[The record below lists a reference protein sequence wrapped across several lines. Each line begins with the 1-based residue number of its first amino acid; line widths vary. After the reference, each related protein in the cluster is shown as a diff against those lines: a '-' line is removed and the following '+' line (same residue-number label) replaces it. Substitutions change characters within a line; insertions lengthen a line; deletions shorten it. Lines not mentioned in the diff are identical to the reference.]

1 MNKLSS
7 TLIAVALTAV
17 VSAAPP
23 ADVMNDILDGVYD
36 VKTLSTYQQDSI
48 LGNLPDQRYRLDY
61 TDKQQIYR
69 RSFMANYVIVDTQKN
84 TRKPLSDKPVRDA
97 IISPNGRY
105 IAFVKADNNIYLH
118 KLDFGTE
125 VAVTATPSTVWN
137 GIADWLYEEEFGKTC
152 LMQFSPDSKQLAFI
166 RLDDQDVPSTSWQ
179 MMLPDGHPQTVTQSY
194 PRAGEQNA
202 KPSVQIYTISNKDI
216 REASLPEADDRYIPR
231 ICWRT
236 LPAAKKDQEPVQQL
250 AILTLNRDQNKME
263 VFTCNPASLVC
274 TSLYEESSNDYYVD
288 YSLFDDWQWLS
299 DGRFVVLSE
308 REGWRSAFMCST
320 NGASQK
326 LLPANEEI
334 LKLAN
339 SQNTNSAKGVD
350 ITALYGFDEST
361 QTLYLQAAPT
371 PRERVCYALNLK
383 KNTFAKIGESHGWNT
398 MHLSSDCKQAI
409 LAHESDQRPIVYSKC
424 ILKTGN
430 TETILD
436 NTAILKQWRGL
447 QMPAKQ
453 FTTIPIS
460 TPQSDANLQ
469 ACISYPRDFN
479 PAHKYPV
486 VMLQYSG
493 PASQRV
499 IDTWRRRWEYGLA
512 DLGYVVVI
520 ADPRGTD
527 AQGRAYR
534 NYAYMRMGREAD
546 DQLAVAKWISDQSW
560 ADNHKIYMAGWSYGG
575 YEVLRCLCTQ
585 PLQDDGTPLIAKGI
599 AIAPVT
605 DWRLYDSGYTER
617 YMRRP
622 QVNESGYN
630 DADLTHLA
638 DGLKGELLIVHGNA
652 DDNVHVQ
659 NTWRMVEAL
668 INADKDYQMLVYP
681 DDNHFLK
688 QGKHYQHLHRQLLKF
703 LEK

>member
-1 MNKLSS
+1 MNMNMNMNMNRL
-7 TLIAVALTAV
+7 LISVTAVALTVTAYA
-17 VSAAPP
+17 SSLP
-23 ADVMNDILDGVYD
+23 DVMRNILDGTYNPT
-36 VKTLSTYQQDSI
+36 TLSVHEQDSI
-48 LGNLPDQRYRLDY
+48 LGNLPNQRYRLDY

-69 RSFMANYVIVDTQKN
+69 HSFLANYVIVDTQKN

-97 IISPNGRY
+97 IISPNGKY

-137 GIADWLYEEEFGKTC
+137 GIADWLYEEEFGQTC

-166 RLDDQDVPSTSWQ
+166 RLDDNDVPVTSWQ
-179 MMLPDGHPQTVTQSY
+179 LMLPDGHPQTVTQSY
-194 PRAGEQNA
+194 PRSGEHNA
-202 KPSVQIYTISNKDI
+202 KPSVHIYTISTKDI

-236 LPAAKKDQEPVQQL
+236 LPAAKKDQEPIRQL

-263 VFTCNPASLVC
+263 VFACNPASLVC

-288 YSLFDDWQWLS
+288 YELFDQWQWLS
-299 DGRFVVLSE
+299 DGRFIVLSE
-308 REGWRSAFMCST
+308 KSDWRQAYMHAP
-320 NGASQK
+320 NGRQTA
-326 LLPANEEI
+326 LLTDNRC
-334 LKLAN
+334 
-339 SQNTNSAKGVD
+339 D
-350 ITALYGFDEST
+350 ITALYGFDEAA
-361 QTLYLQAAPT
+361 QTLYYQAAIT
-371 PRERVCYALNLK
+371 PRERVCFALNIK
-383 KNTFAKIGESHGWNT
+383 KNALSGIGEQHGWNS
-398 MHLSSDCKQAI
+398 MYLANDGKSAI
-409 LAHESDQRPIVYSKC
+409 LAHESDQRPVVYSKC

-460 TPQSDANLQ
+460 TPQGDADLQ
-469 ACISYPRDFN
+469 ACIFYPRDFDKSK
-479 PAHKYPV
+479 KYPV

-499 IDTWRRRWEYGLA
+499 TDRWHRRWDYGLA
-512 DLGYVVVI
+512 DLGYVVVT

-534 NYAYMRMGREAD
+534 NYAYMQIGREAD
-546 DQLAVAKWISDQSW
+546 DQLAVAKWIADQSW
-560 ADNHKIYMAGWSYGG
+560 ADNHRIYMTGWSYGG

-585 PLQDDGTPLIAKGI
+585 PLQADGTPLIAKGI

-617 YMRRP
+617 FMRRP

-638 DGLKGELLIVHGNA
+638 AGLKGELLIVHGNA

-668 INADKDYQMLVYP
+668 INADKDYQMLIYP

-688 QGKHYQHLHRQLLKF
+688 LGKHYQHLHRQLLKF

>member
-17 VSAAPP
+17 VSAAPR

-36 VKTLSTYQQDSI
+36 VKALSAYQQDSI

-194 PRAGEQNA
+194 PRSGEHNA

-263 VFTCNPASLVC
+263 VFACNPASLVC

-288 YSLFDDWQWLS
+288 YQLFDQWQWLN
-299 DGRFVVLSE
+299 DGRFIVLSE
-308 REGWRSAFMCST
+308 KSDWKQAYMHAP
-320 NGASQK
+320 NGRQTA
-326 LLPANEEI
+326 LLTDN
-334 LKLAN
+334 KC
-339 SQNTNSAKGVD
+339 D
-350 ITALYGFDEST
+350 ITALYGFDEVA
-361 QTLYLQAAPT
+361 QTLYYQAATT
-371 PRERVCYALNLK
+371 PHERVCFALNTK
-383 KNTFAKIGESHGWNT
+383 KNALSVIGEQHGWNS
-398 MHLSSDCKQAI
+398 MYLSKDFKQAI
-409 LAHESDQRPIVYSKC
+409 LAHESDQRPVVYSKC
-424 ILKTGN
+424 VLKTGN
-430 TETILD
+430 IETILD
-436 NTAILKQWRGL
+436 LINVFKQWRDL
-447 QMPAKQ
+447 QLPAKQ
-453 FTTIPIS
+453 FVTIPIS
-460 TPQSDANLQ
+460 TPQGDAKLNG
-469 ACISYPRDFN
+469 CIFYPRDFDQSK
-479 PAHKYPV
+479 KYPV

-499 IDTWRRRWEYGLA
+499 TDRWRRRWDYGLA

-546 DQLAVAKWISDQSW
+546 DQLAVAKWISDQDWS
-560 ADNHKIYMAGWSYGG
+560 DNHKIYMAGWSYGG

-617 YMRRP
+617 FMRRP
-622 QVNESGYN
+622 QVNEGGYN

-688 QGKHYQHLHRQLLKF
+688 KGNHYKHLHKQLIKF

>member
-7 TLIAVALTAV
+7 TLIAVVLTAV
-17 VSAAPP
+17 VSAAPR

-36 VKTLSTYQQDSI
+36 AQMLSTYEQDSI

-194 PRAGEQNA
+194 PRAGEHNA

-263 VFTCNPASLVC
+263 VFACNPASLVC

-288 YSLFDDWQWLS
+288 YSLFDDWQWLN
-299 DGRFVVLSE
+299 DGRFIVLSE
-308 REGWRSAFMCST
+308 KDGWKRAYMYASNGRQTAVLT
-320 NGASQK
+320 NELGD
-326 LLPANEEI
+326 
-334 LKLAN
+334 
-339 SQNTNSAKGVD
+339 V
-350 ITALYGFDEST
+350 TALYGFDEAIN
-361 QTLYLQAAPT
+361 TLYYQTTFGANVRLCFAF
-371 PRERVCYALNLK
+371 NIK
-383 KNTFAKIGESHGWNT
+383 KGTFMTIGKSNGWNS
-398 MHLSSDCKQAI
+398 MRLSADKKKAI
-409 LAHESDQRPIVYSKC
+409 HIHESDQQPPVYRLYT
-424 ILKTGN
+424 LKDYSWKVLLSN
-430 TETILD
+430 DSLL
-436 NTAILKQWRGL
+436 ARWQAAKL
-447 QMPAKQ
+447 PAKQ
-453 FTTIPIS
+453 FTSIPVS
-460 TPQSDANLQ
+460 EQVELQ
-469 ACISYPRDFN
+469 ASISYPRNFD
-479 PAHKYPV
+479 ASKKYPV

-499 IDTWRRRWEYGLA
+499 TDRWRRRWDYGLA

-617 YMRRP
+617 FMRHP
-622 QVNESGYN
+622 QVNEGGYN

-688 QGKHYQHLHRQLLKF
+688 KGNHYKHLHKQLIKF

>member
-17 VSAAPP
+17 VSAAPR

-36 VKTLSTYQQDSI
+36 AQTLSAYQQDSI

-194 PRAGEQNA
+194 PRSGEHNA

-263 VFTCNPASLVC
+263 VFACNPASLVC

-288 YSLFDDWQWLS
+288 YSLFDDWQWLN
-299 DGRFVVLSE
+299 DGRFIVLSE
-308 REGWRSAFMCST
+308 KSDWKQAYMHAP
-320 NGASQK
+320 NGRQTA
-326 LLPANEEI
+326 LLTDN
-334 LKLAN
+334 KC
-339 SQNTNSAKGVD
+339 D
-350 ITALYGFDEST
+350 ITALYGFDEVA
-361 QTLYLQAAPT
+361 QTLYYQAATT
-371 PRERVCYALNLK
+371 PHERVCFALNTK
-383 KNTFAKIGESHGWNT
+383 KNTLSVIGEQHGWNS
-398 MHLSSDCKQAI
+398 MYLSKDYKQAI
-409 LAHESDQRPIVYSKC
+409 LAHESDQRPVVYSKC
-424 ILKTGN
+424 VLKTGN
-430 TETILD
+430 IETILD
-436 NTAILKQWRGL
+436 LINIFKQWRDL
-447 QMPAKQ
+447 QLPAKQ
-453 FTTIPIS
+453 FVTIPIS
-460 TPQSDANLQ
+460 TPQGDAKLNG
-469 ACISYPRDFN
+469 CIFYPRDFDQSK
-479 PAHKYPV
+479 KYPV

-499 IDTWRRRWEYGLA
+499 TDRWRRRWDYGLA

-585 PLQDDGTPLIAKGI
+585 PLQADGTPLIAKGI

-617 YMRRP
+617 FMRRP
-622 QVNESGYN
+622 QVNEGGYN

-668 INADKDYQMLVYP
+668 INADKDYQMLIYP

>member
-17 VSAAPP
+17 VSAAPR

-36 VKTLSTYQQDSI
+36 AQTLSKYQQDSI

-194 PRAGEQNA
+194 PRSGEHNA

-288 YSLFDDWQWLS
+288 YSLFDDWQWLN
-299 DGRFVVLSE
+299 DGRFIVLSE
-308 REGWRSAFMCST
+308 KSDWKQAYMHAP
-320 NGASQK
+320 NGRQTA
-326 LLPANEEI
+326 LLTDN
-334 LKLAN
+334 KC
-339 SQNTNSAKGVD
+339 D
-350 ITALYGFDEST
+350 ITALYGFDEVT
-361 QTLYLQAAPT
+361 QTLYYQAATT
-371 PRERVCYALNLK
+371 PHERVCFALNTK
-383 KNTFAKIGESHGWNT
+383 KNTLSVIGEQHGWNS
-398 MHLSSDCKQAI
+398 MYLSKDYKQAI
-409 LAHESDQRPIVYSKC
+409 LAHESDQRPVVYSKC
-424 ILKTGN
+424 VLKTGN
-430 TETILD
+430 IETILD
-436 NTAILKQWRGL
+436 LINVFKQWRDL
-447 QMPAKQ
+447 QLPAKQ
-453 FTTIPIS
+453 FVTIPIS
-460 TPQSDANLQ
+460 TPQGDAKLNG
-469 ACISYPRDFN
+469 CIFYPRDFDQSK
-479 PAHKYPV
+479 KYPV

-499 IDTWRRRWEYGLA
+499 TDRWCRRWDYGLA

-534 NYAYMRMGREAD
+534 NYAYMQMGREAD

-617 YMRRP
+617 FMRRP
-622 QVNESGYN
+622 QVNEGGYN

-688 QGKHYQHLHRQLLKF
+688 KGNHYKHLHKQLIKF

>member
-17 VSAAPP
+17 VSAAPR

-36 VKTLSTYQQDSI
+36 AQTLSAYQQDSI

-125 VAVTATPSTVWN
+125 VAVTATPSPVWN
-137 GIADWLYEEEFGKTC
+137 GIADWLYEEEFGRTC

-194 PRAGEQNA
+194 PRSGEHNA

-216 REASLPEADDRYIPR
+216 REASLPEADERYIPR

-263 VFTCNPASLVC
+263 VFACNPASLVC

-288 YSLFDDWQWLS
+288 YQLFDQWQWLN
-299 DGRFVVLSE
+299 DGRFIVLSE
-308 REGWRSAFMCST
+308 KSDWKQAYMHAP
-320 NGASQK
+320 NGRQTA
-326 LLPANEEI
+326 LLTDN
-334 LKLAN
+334 KC
-339 SQNTNSAKGVD
+339 D
-350 ITALYGFDEST
+350 ITALYGYDEVT
-361 QTLYLQAAPT
+361 QTLYYQAATT
-371 PRERVCYALNLK
+371 PHERVCFALNTK
-383 KNTFAKIGESHGWNT
+383 KNTLSVIGEQHGWNS
-398 MHLSSDCKQAI
+398 MYLCKDYKQAI
-409 LAHESDQRPIVYSKC
+409 LAHESDQRPVVYSKC

-430 TETILD
+430 IETILD
-436 NTAILKQWRGL
+436 LINVFKQWRDL
-447 QMPAKQ
+447 QLPAKQ
-453 FTTIPIS
+453 FVTIPIS
-460 TPQSDANLQ
+460 TPQGDAKLQ
-469 ACISYPRDFN
+469 GCIFYPRDFDQSK
-479 PAHKYPV
+479 KYPV

-499 IDTWRRRWEYGLA
+499 TDRWRRRWDYGLA

-585 PLQDDGTPLIAKGI
+585 PLQADGTPLIAKGI

-617 YMRRP
+617 FMRRP
-622 QVNESGYN
+622 QVNEGGYN

-688 QGKHYQHLHRQLLKF
+688 KGNHYKHLHKQLIKF

>member
-1 MNKLSS
+1 MNRL
-7 TLIAVALTAV
+7 LISFTAVALTVTAYA
-17 VSAAPP
+17 SSLP
-23 ADVMNDILDGVYD
+23 DVMRNILDGTYNPT
-36 VKTLSTYQQDSI
+36 TLSVHEQDSV
-48 LGNLPDQRYRLDY
+48 LGNLPDLRYRLDY
-61 TDKQQIYR
+61 TDKLQIYR
-69 RSFMANYVIVDTQKN
+69 HSFLANYVIVDTQKN

-97 IISPNGRY
+97 IISPNGKY

-137 GIADWLYEEEFGKTC
+137 GVADWLYEEEFGQTC

-166 RLDDQDVPSTSWQ
+166 RLDDNDVPVTSWQ
-179 MMLPDGHPQTVTQSY
+179 LMLPDGHPQTVTQSY
-194 PRAGEQNA
+194 PRSGEHNA
-202 KPSVQIYTISNKDI
+202 KPSVQIYTISTKDI

-236 LPAAKKDQEPVQQL
+236 LPAAKKDQEPIRQL
-250 AILTLNRDQNKME
+250 TILTLNRDQNKME
-263 VFTCNPASLVC
+263 VFACNPASLVC

-288 YSLFDDWQWLS
+288 YELFDQWQWLS
-299 DGRFVVLSE
+299 DGRFIVLSE
-308 REGWRSAFMCST
+308 KSDWRQAYMHAP
-320 NGASQK
+320 NGRQTA
-326 LLPANEEI
+326 LLTDNRC
-334 LKLAN
+334 
-339 SQNTNSAKGVD
+339 D
-350 ITALYGFDEST
+350 ITALYGFDEAA
-361 QTLYLQAAPT
+361 QTLYYQAAIT
-371 PRERVCYALNLK
+371 PRERVCFALNIK
-383 KNTFAKIGESHGWNT
+383 KNTLSGIGEQHGWNS
-398 MHLSSDCKQAI
+398 MYLANDGKSAI
-409 LAHESDQRPIVYSKC
+409 LAHESDQRPVVYSKC

-460 TPQSDANLQ
+460 TPQGDTDLQ
-469 ACISYPRDFN
+469 ACIFYPRDFDKSK
-479 PAHKYPV
+479 KYPV

-499 IDTWRRRWEYGLA
+499 TDRWRRRWDYGLA
-512 DLGYVVVI
+512 DLGYVVVT

-534 NYAYMRMGREAD
+534 NYAYMQIGREAD
-546 DQLAVAKWISDQSW
+546 DQLAVAKWIADQSW
-560 ADNHKIYMAGWSYGG
+560 ADNHRIYMTGWSYGG

-585 PLQDDGTPLIAKGI
+585 PLQADGTPLIAKGI

-617 YMRRP
+617 FMRRP

-638 DGLKGELLIVHGNA
+638 AGLKGELLIVHGNA

-668 INADKDYQMLVYP
+668 INADKDYQMLIYP

-688 QGKHYQHLHRQLLKF
+688 LGKHYQHLHRQLLKF

>member
-17 VSAAPP
+17 VSAAPR

-36 VKTLSTYQQDSI
+36 AQTLSAYQQDSI
-48 LGNLPDQRYRLDY
+48 LGNLPDRRYRLDY

-137 GIADWLYEEEFGKTC
+137 GIADWLYEEEFGRTC

-194 PRAGEQNA
+194 PRAGEHNA

-288 YSLFDDWQWLS
+288 YSLFDDWQWLN
-299 DGRFVVLSE
+299 DGRFIVLSE
-308 REGWRSAFMCST
+308 KSDWKQAYMHAP
-320 NGASQK
+320 NGRQTA
-326 LLPANEEI
+326 LLTDN
-334 LKLAN
+334 KC
-339 SQNTNSAKGVD
+339 D
-350 ITALYGFDEST
+350 ITALYGFDEVT
-361 QTLYLQAAPT
+361 QTLYYQAATT
-371 PRERVCYALNLK
+371 PHERVCFALNTK
-383 KNTFAKIGESHGWNT
+383 KNTLSVIGEQHGWNS
-398 MHLSSDCKQAI
+398 MYLSKDYKQAI
-409 LAHESDQRPIVYSKC
+409 LAHESDQRPVVYSKC
-424 ILKTGN
+424 VLKTGN
-430 TETILD
+430 IETILD
-436 NTAILKQWRGL
+436 LINVFKQWRDL
-447 QMPAKQ
+447 QLPAKQ
-453 FTTIPIS
+453 FVTIPIS
-460 TPQSDANLQ
+460 TPQGDAKLNG
-469 ACISYPRDFN
+469 CIFYPRDFDQSK
-479 PAHKYPV
+479 KYPV

-499 IDTWRRRWEYGLA
+499 TDRWRRRWDYGLA

-617 YMRRP
+617 FMRRP
-622 QVNESGYN
+622 QVNEGGYN

-638 DGLKGELLIVHGNA
+638 TGLKGELLIVHGNA

-688 QGKHYQHLHRQLLKF
+688 KGNHYKHLHKQLIKF

>member
-17 VSAAPP
+17 VSAAPR

-36 VKTLSTYQQDSI
+36 AQTLSTYQQDSI

-194 PRAGEQNA
+194 PRSGEHNA

-263 VFTCNPASLVC
+263 VFACNPASLVC

-288 YSLFDDWQWLS
+288 YQLFDHWQWLN
-299 DGRFVVLSE
+299 DGRFIVLSE
-308 REGWRSAFMCST
+308 KSDWKQAYMHAP
-320 NGASQK
+320 NGRQTA
-326 LLPANEEI
+326 LLTDN
-334 LKLAN
+334 KC
-339 SQNTNSAKGVD
+339 D
-350 ITALYGFDEST
+350 ITALYGYDEVT
-361 QTLYLQAAPT
+361 QTLYYQAATT
-371 PRERVCYALNLK
+371 PHERVCFALNTK
-383 KNTFAKIGESHGWNT
+383 KNTLSVIGEQHGWNS
-398 MHLSSDCKQAI
+398 MYLSKDYKQAI
-409 LAHESDQRPIVYSKC
+409 LAHESDQRPVVYSKC
-424 ILKTGN
+424 VLKTGN
-430 TETILD
+430 IETILD
-436 NTAILKQWRGL
+436 LINIFKQWRDL
-447 QMPAKQ
+447 QLPAKQ
-453 FTTIPIS
+453 FVTIPIS
-460 TPQSDANLQ
+460 TPQGDAKLNG
-469 ACISYPRDFN
+469 CIFYPRDFDQSK
-479 PAHKYPV
+479 KYPV

-499 IDTWRRRWEYGLA
+499 TDRWRRRWDYGLA

-622 QVNESGYN
+622 QVNEGGYN

-652 DDNVHVQ
+652 DDNVHV
-659 NTWRMVEAL
+659 
-668 INADKDYQMLVYP
+668 
-681 DDNHFLK
+681 
-688 QGKHYQHLHRQLLKF
+688 
-703 LEK
+703 

>member
-17 VSAAPP
+17 VSAAPR

-36 VKTLSTYQQDSI
+36 AQTLSTYQQDSI

-125 VAVTATPSTVWN
+125 VAVTASPSTVWN
-137 GIADWLYEEEFGKTC
+137 GVADWLYEEEFGKTC

-179 MMLPDGHPQTVTQSY
+179 MMLPDGHPQTITQSY
-194 PRAGEQNA
+194 PRSGEHNA

-263 VFTCNPASLVC
+263 VFACNPASLVC

-288 YSLFDDWQWLS
+288 YQLFDHWQWLN
-299 DGRFVVLSE
+299 DGRFIVLSE
-308 REGWRSAFMCST
+308 KSDWTQAYMHAP
-320 NGASQK
+320 NGRQTA
-326 LLPANEEI
+326 LLTDN
-334 LKLAN
+334 KC
-339 SQNTNSAKGVD
+339 D
-350 ITALYGFDEST
+350 ITALYGFDEVT
-361 QTLYLQAAPT
+361 QTLYYQAAIT
-371 PRERVCYALNLK
+371 PHERVCFALNTK
-383 KNTFAKIGESHGWNT
+383 KNTLSVIGEQHGWNS
-398 MHLSSDCKQAI
+398 MYLSKDYKQAI
-409 LAHESDQRPIVYSKC
+409 LAHESDQRPVVYSKC
-424 ILKTGN
+424 VLKTGN
-430 TETILD
+430 IETILD
-436 NTAILKQWRGL
+436 LINVFKQWRDL
-447 QMPAKQ
+447 QLPAKQ
-453 FTTIPIS
+453 FVTIPIS
-460 TPQSDANLQ
+460 TPQSDAKLNG
-469 ACISYPRDFN
+469 CIFYPRDFDQSK
-479 PAHKYPV
+479 KYPV

-499 IDTWRRRWEYGLA
+499 TDRWRRRWDYGLA

-560 ADNHKIYMAGWSYGG
+560 VDNHKIYMAGWSYGG

-585 PLQDDGTPLIAKGI
+585 PLQADGTPLIAKGI

-617 YMRRP
+617 FMRRP
-622 QVNESGYN
+622 QVNEGGYN

-688 QGKHYQHLHRQLLKF
+688 KGNHYKHLHKQLIKF

>member
-17 VSAAPP
+17 VSAAPC

-36 VKTLSTYQQDSI
+36 AQTLSAYQQDSI
-48 LGNLPDQRYRLDY
+48 LGNLPDRRYRLDY

-125 VAVTATPSTVWN
+125 VAVTASPSTVWN
-137 GIADWLYEEEFGKTC
+137 GIADWLYEEEFGRTC

-194 PRAGEQNA
+194 PRAGEHNA

-288 YSLFDDWQWLS
+288 YSLFDDWQWLN
-299 DGRFVVLSE
+299 DGRFIVLSE
-308 REGWRSAFMCST
+308 KSDWKQAYMHAP
-320 NGASQK
+320 NGRQTA
-326 LLPANEEI
+326 LLTDN
-334 LKLAN
+334 KC
-339 SQNTNSAKGVD
+339 D
-350 ITALYGFDEST
+350 ITAMYGFDEAT
-361 QTLYLQAAPT
+361 QTLYYQAATT
-371 PRERVCYALNLK
+371 PHERVCFALNTK
-383 KNTFAKIGESHGWNT
+383 KDTLSVIGEQHGWNS
-398 MHLSSDCKQAI
+398 MYLSKDYKQAI
-409 LAHESDQRPIVYSKC
+409 LAHESDQRPVVYSKC
-424 ILKTGN
+424 VLKTGN
-430 TETILD
+430 IETILD
-436 NTAILKQWRGL
+436 LINVFKQWRDL
-447 QMPAKQ
+447 QLPAKQ
-453 FTTIPIS
+453 FVTIPIS
-460 TPQSDANLQ
+460 TPQGDAKLNG
-469 ACISYPRDFN
+469 CIFYPRDFDQSK
-479 PAHKYPV
+479 KYPV

-499 IDTWRRRWEYGLA
+499 TDRWRRRWDYGLA

-617 YMRRP
+617 FMRRP
-622 QVNESGYN
+622 QVNEGGYN

-638 DGLKGELLIVHGNA
+638 AGLKGELLIVHGNA

-688 QGKHYQHLHRQLLKF
+688 KGNHYKHLHTQLIKF

>member
-17 VSAAPP
+17 VSAAPR

-36 VKTLSTYQQDSI
+36 AQTLSAYQQDSI
-48 LGNLPDQRYRLDY
+48 LGNLPNQRYRLDY

-166 RLDDQDVPSTSWQ
+166 RLDDNDVPATSWQ
-179 MMLPDGHPQTVTQSY
+179 MMLQDGHPQTVTQSY
-194 PRAGEQNA
+194 PRAGEHNA

-231 ICWRT
+231 IQWRT

-250 AILTLNRDQNKME
+250 AILTLNRDQNKMD

-288 YSLFDDWQWLS
+288 YSLFDDWQWLN
-299 DGRFVVLSE
+299 DGRFIVLSE
-308 REGWRSAFMCST
+308 KSDWKQAYMHAP
-320 NGASQK
+320 NGRQTA
-326 LLPANEEI
+326 LLTDN
-334 LKLAN
+334 KC
-339 SQNTNSAKGVD
+339 D
-350 ITALYGFDEST
+350 ITALYGFDEVT
-361 QTLYLQAAPT
+361 QTLYYQAATT
-371 PRERVCYALNLK
+371 PHERVCFALNTK
-383 KNTFAKIGESHGWNT
+383 KNTLSVIGEQHGWNS
-398 MHLSSDCKQAI
+398 MYLSKDYKQAI
-409 LAHESDQRPIVYSKC
+409 LAHESDQRPVVYSKC
-424 ILKTGN
+424 VLKTGN
-430 TETILD
+430 IETILD
-436 NTAILKQWRGL
+436 LINIFKQWRDL
-447 QMPAKQ
+447 QLPAKQ
-453 FTTIPIS
+453 FVTIPIS
-460 TPQSDANLQ
+460 TPQGDAKLNG
-469 ACISYPRDFN
+469 CIFYPRDFDQSK
-479 PAHKYPV
+479 KYPV

-499 IDTWRRRWEYGLA
+499 TDRWRRRWDYGLA

-585 PLQDDGTPLIAKGI
+585 PLQADGTPLIAKGI

-617 YMRRP
+617 FMRRP
-622 QVNESGYN
+622 QVNEGGYN

-688 QGKHYQHLHRQLLKF
+688 KGNHYKHLHKQLIKF

>member
-17 VSAAPP
+17 VSAAPR

-36 VKTLSTYQQDSI
+36 AQTLSAYQQDSI

-194 PRAGEQNA
+194 PRSGEHNA

-263 VFTCNPASLVC
+263 VFACSPASLVC

-288 YSLFDDWQWLS
+288 YSLFDDWQWLN
-299 DGRFVVLSE
+299 DGRFIVLSE
-308 REGWRSAFMCST
+308 KSDWKQAYMHAP
-320 NGASQK
+320 NGRQTA
-326 LLPANEEI
+326 LLTDN
-334 LKLAN
+334 KC
-339 SQNTNSAKGVD
+339 D
-350 ITALYGFDEST
+350 ITALYGFDEVA
-361 QTLYLQAAPT
+361 QTLYYQAATT
-371 PRERVCYALNLK
+371 PHERVCFALNTK
-383 KNTFAKIGESHGWNT
+383 KNTLSVIGEQHGWNS
-398 MHLSSDCKQAI
+398 MYLSKDYKQAI
-409 LAHESDQRPIVYSKC
+409 LAHESDQRPVVYSKC
-424 ILKTGN
+424 VLKTGN
-430 TETILD
+430 IETILD
-436 NTAILKQWRGL
+436 LINIFKQWRDL
-447 QMPAKQ
+447 QLPAKQ
-453 FTTIPIS
+453 FVTIPIS
-460 TPQSDANLQ
+460 TPQGDAKLNG
-469 ACISYPRDFN
+469 CIFYPRDFDQSK
-479 PAHKYPV
+479 KYPV

-499 IDTWRRRWEYGLA
+499 TDRWRRRWDYGLA

-617 YMRRP
+617 FMRRP
-622 QVNESGYN
+622 QVNEGGYN

-638 DGLKGELLIVHGNA
+638 AGLKGELLIVHGNA

-668 INADKDYQMLVYP
+668 INADKDYQMLIYP

>member
-17 VSAAPP
+17 VSAAPR

-36 VKTLSTYQQDSI
+36 AQTLSAYQQDSI

-125 VAVTATPSTVWN
+125 VAVTASPSTVWN
-137 GIADWLYEEEFGKTC
+137 GIADWLYEEEFGRTC

-179 MMLPDGHPQTVTQSY
+179 MMLGEGHPETVTQSY
-194 PRAGEQNA
+194 PRAGEHNA
-202 KPSVQIYTISNKDI
+202 QASVQIYTISNKDI
-216 REASLPEADDRYIPR
+216 REASLPEAEDRYIPR
-231 ICWRT
+231 IQWRT

-288 YSLFDDWQWLS
+288 YQLFDQWQWLN
-299 DGRFVVLSE
+299 DGRFIVLSE
-308 REGWRSAFMCST
+308 KSDWKQAYMHAP
-320 NGASQK
+320 NGRQTA
-326 LLPANEEI
+326 LLTDN
-334 LKLAN
+334 KC
-339 SQNTNSAKGVD
+339 D
-350 ITALYGFDEST
+350 ITALYGFDEVA
-361 QTLYLQAAPT
+361 QTLYYQAATT
-371 PRERVCYALNLK
+371 PHERVCFALNTK
-383 KNTFAKIGESHGWNT
+383 KNTLSAIGEQHGWNS
-398 MHLSSDCKQAI
+398 MYLSKDYKQAI

-424 ILKTGN
+424 VLKTGN
-430 TETILD
+430 IETILD
-436 NTAILKQWRGL
+436 LINVFKQWRDL
-447 QMPAKQ
+447 QLPAKQ
-453 FTTIPIS
+453 FVTIPIS
-460 TPQSDANLQ
+460 TPQGDAKLNG
-469 ACISYPRDFN
+469 CIFYPRDFDQSK
-479 PAHKYPV
+479 KYPV

-499 IDTWRRRWEYGLA
+499 TDRWRRRWDYGLA

-617 YMRRP
+617 FMRRP
-622 QVNESGYN
+622 QVNEGGYN

-638 DGLKGELLIVHGNA
+638 AGLKGELLIVHGNA

-688 QGKHYQHLHRQLLKF
+688 KGNHYKHLHKQLIKF

>member
-1 MNKLSS
+1 MNMNRL
-7 TLIAVALTAV
+7 LISVTAVALTVTAYA
-17 VSAAPP
+17 SSLP
-23 ADVMNDILDGVYD
+23 DVMRNILDGTYNPT
-36 VKTLSTYQQDSI
+36 TLSVHEQDSI

-69 RSFMANYVIVDTQKN
+69 HSFLANYVIVDTQKN

-97 IISPNGRY
+97 IISPNGKY

-125 VAVTATPSTVWN
+125 VAVTTTPSTVWN
-137 GIADWLYEEEFGKTC
+137 GIADWLYEEEFGQTC

-166 RLDDQDVPSTSWQ
+166 RLDDNDVPVTSWQ
-179 MMLPDGHPQTVTQSY
+179 LMLPDGHPQTVTQSY
-194 PRAGEQNA
+194 PRSGEHNA
-202 KPSVQIYTISNKDI
+202 KPSVQIYTISTKDI

-236 LPAAKKDQEPVQQL
+236 LPAAKKDQEPIRQL

-263 VFTCNPASLVC
+263 VFACNPASLVC

-288 YSLFDDWQWLS
+288 YELFDQWQWLS
-299 DGRFVVLSE
+299 DGRFIVLSE
-308 REGWRSAFMCST
+308 KSDWRQAYMHAP
-320 NGASQK
+320 NGRQTA
-326 LLPANEEI
+326 LLTDNRC
-334 LKLAN
+334 
-339 SQNTNSAKGVD
+339 D
-350 ITALYGFDEST
+350 ITALYGFDEAA
-361 QTLYLQAAPT
+361 QTLYYQAAIT
-371 PRERVCYALNLK
+371 PRERVCFALNIK
-383 KNTFAKIGESHGWNT
+383 KNALSGIGEQHGWNS
-398 MHLSSDCKQAI
+398 MYLANDGKSAI
-409 LAHESDQRPIVYSKC
+409 LAHESDQRPVVYSKC

-460 TPQSDANLQ
+460 TPQGDTDLQ
-469 ACISYPRDFN
+469 ACIFYPRDFDKSK
-479 PAHKYPV
+479 KYPV

-499 IDTWRRRWEYGLA
+499 TDRWRRRWDYGLA
-512 DLGYVVVI
+512 DLGYVVVT

-534 NYAYMRMGREAD
+534 NYAYMQIGRETD
-546 DQLAVAKWISDQSW
+546 DQLAVAKWIADQSW
-560 ADNHKIYMAGWSYGG
+560 ADNHRIYMTGWSYGG

-585 PLQDDGTPLIAKGI
+585 PLQADGTPLIAKGI

-617 YMRRP
+617 FMRRP

-638 DGLKGELLIVHGNA
+638 AGLKGELLIVHGNA

-668 INADKDYQMLVYP
+668 INADKDYQMLIYP

-688 QGKHYQHLHRQLLKF
+688 LGKHYQHLHRQLLKF

>member
-17 VSAAPP
+17 VSAAPR
-23 ADVMNDILDGVYD
+23 ADVMNDILDGEYD
-36 VKTLSTYQQDSI
+36 AQTLSTYQQDSI

-137 GIADWLYEEEFGKTC
+137 GIADWLYEEEFGRTC

-194 PRAGEQNA
+194 PRAGEHNA

-263 VFTCNPASLVC
+263 VFACNPASLVC

-288 YSLFDDWQWLS
+288 YQLFDHWQWLN
-299 DGRFVVLSE
+299 DGRFIVLSE
-308 REGWRSAFMCST
+308 KSDWKQAYMHAP
-320 NGASQK
+320 NGRQTA
-326 LLPANEEI
+326 LLTDN
-334 LKLAN
+334 KC
-339 SQNTNSAKGVD
+339 D
-350 ITALYGFDEST
+350 ITALYGYDEVT
-361 QTLYLQAAPT
+361 QTLYYQAATT
-371 PRERVCYALNLK
+371 PHERVCFALNTK
-383 KNTFAKIGESHGWNT
+383 KNTLSVIGEQHGWNS
-398 MHLSSDCKQAI
+398 MYLSKDFKQAI
-409 LAHESDQRPIVYSKC
+409 LAHESDQRPVVYSKC
-424 ILKTGN
+424 VLKTGN
-430 TETILD
+430 IETILD
-436 NTAILKQWRGL
+436 LITVLKQWRDL
-447 QMPAKQ
+447 QLPAKQ
-453 FTTIPIS
+453 FVTIPIS
-460 TPQSDANLQ
+460 TPQGDAKLNG
-469 ACISYPRDFN
+469 CIFYPRDFDQSK
-479 PAHKYPV
+479 KYPV

-499 IDTWRRRWEYGLA
+499 TDRWRRRWDYGLA

-534 NYAYMRMGREAD
+534 NYAYMRMAREAD
-546 DQLAVAKWISDQSW
+546 DQLAVAKWIADQDWS
-560 ADNHKIYMAGWSYGG
+560 DNHKIYMAGWSYGG

-617 YMRRP
+617 FMRRP
-622 QVNESGYN
+622 QVNEGGYN

-688 QGKHYQHLHRQLLKF
+688 KGNHYKHLHKQLIKF

>member
-17 VSAAPP
+17 VSAAPR

-36 VKTLSTYQQDSI
+36 AQTLSTYQQDSI
-48 LGNLPDQRYRLDY
+48 LGNLPNQRYRLDY

-194 PRAGEQNA
+194 PRAGEHND

-231 ICWRT
+231 IKWRT
-236 LPAAKKDQEPVQQL
+236 LPAQKKDQPDVQQL

-274 TSLYEESSNDYYVD
+274 TSLYEESSSDYYID
-288 YSLFDDWQWLS
+288 YELFDQWLWLS
-299 DGRFVVLSE
+299 DGRFIVLSE
-308 REGWRSAFMCST
+308 KDGWKRAYMYASNGRQTAVLT
-320 NGASQK
+320 NELGD
-326 LLPANEEI
+326 
-334 LKLAN
+334 
-339 SQNTNSAKGVD
+339 V
-350 ITALYGFDEST
+350 TALYGFDEAIN
-361 QTLYLQAAPT
+361 TLYYQTTFGANVRLCFAF
-371 PRERVCYALNLK
+371 NIK
-383 KNTFAKIGESHGWNT
+383 KGTFMTIGKSNGWNS
-398 MHLSSDCKQAI
+398 MRLSADKKKAI
-409 LAHESDQRPIVYSKC
+409 HIHESDQQPPVYRLYT
-424 ILKTGN
+424 LKDYSWKVLLSN
-430 TETILD
+430 DSLL
-436 NTAILKQWRGL
+436 ARWQAAKL
-447 QMPAKQ
+447 PAKQ
-453 FTTIPIS
+453 FTSIPVS
-460 TPQSDANLQ
+460 EQVELQ
-469 ACISYPRDFN
+469 ASISYPRNFD
-479 PAHKYPV
+479 ASKKYPV

-499 IDTWRRRWEYGLA
+499 TDRWRRRWDYGLA

-534 NYAYMRMGREAD
+534 NYAYMQMGREAD
-546 DQLAVAKWISDQSW
+546 DQLAVAKWIADQSW

-617 YMRRP
+617 FMRRP

-638 DGLKGELLIVHGNA
+638 AGLKGELLIVHGNA

-688 QGKHYQHLHRQLLKF
+688 KGNHYKHLHKQLIKF

>member
-17 VSAAPP
+17 VSAAPR

-36 VKTLSTYQQDSI
+36 VKTLSAYEQDSI

-194 PRAGEQNA
+194 PRAGEHNA

-288 YSLFDDWQWLS
+288 YQLFDHWQWLN
-299 DGRFVVLSE
+299 DGRFIVLSE
-308 REGWRSAFMCST
+308 KSDWKQAYMHAP
-320 NGASQK
+320 NGRQTA
-326 LLPANEEI
+326 LLTDN
-334 LKLAN
+334 KC
-339 SQNTNSAKGVD
+339 D
-350 ITALYGFDEST
+350 ITALYGFDEAT
-361 QTLYLQAAPT
+361 QTLYYQAATT
-371 PRERVCYALNLK
+371 PHERVCFALNTK
-383 KNTFAKIGESHGWNT
+383 KNTLSAIGEQHGWNS
-398 MHLSSDCKQAI
+398 MYLSKDYKQAI
-409 LAHESDQRPIVYSKC
+409 LAHESDQRPVVYSKC

-430 TETILD
+430 IETILD
-436 NTAILKQWRGL
+436 LINVFKQWRDL
-447 QMPAKQ
+447 QLPAKQ
-453 FTTIPIS
+453 FVTIPIS
-460 TPQSDANLQ
+460 TPQGDAKLNG
-469 ACISYPRDFN
+469 CIFYPRDFDQSK
-479 PAHKYPV
+479 KYPV

-499 IDTWRRRWEYGLA
+499 TDRWRRRWDYGLA
-512 DLGYVVVI
+512 DFGYVVVI

-534 NYAYMRMGREAD
+534 NYAYMQMGREAD
-546 DQLAVAKWISDQSW
+546 DQLAVAKWIADQSW
-560 ADNHKIYMAGWSYGG
+560 ADNHKICMAGWSYGG

-617 YMRRP
+617 FMRRP
-622 QVNESGYN
+622 QVNEGGYN

-638 DGLKGELLIVHGNA
+638 TGLKGELLIVHGNA

-688 QGKHYQHLHRQLLKF
+688 KGNHYKHLHKQLIKF

>member
-17 VSAAPP
+17 VSAAPR

-36 VKTLSTYQQDSI
+36 AQTLSAYQQDSI
-48 LGNLPDQRYRLDY
+48 LGNLPNQRYRLDY

-69 RSFMANYVIVDTQKN
+69 RSFLANYVIVDTQKN

-194 PRAGEQNA
+194 PRAGEHNA

-231 ICWRT
+231 IKWRT
-236 LPAAKKDQEPVQQL
+236 LPAQKKDQPDVQQL

-274 TSLYEESSNDYYVD
+274 TSLYEESSSDYYID
-288 YSLFDDWQWLS
+288 YELFDQWLWLS
-299 DGRFVVLSE
+299 DGRFIVLSE
-308 REGWRSAFMCST
+308 KDGWKRAYMYASNGRQTAVLT
-320 NGASQK
+320 NELGD
-326 LLPANEEI
+326 
-334 LKLAN
+334 
-339 SQNTNSAKGVD
+339 V
-350 ITALYGFDEST
+350 TALYGFDEAIN
-361 QTLYLQAAPT
+361 TLYYQTTFGANVRLCFAF
-371 PRERVCYALNLK
+371 NIK
-383 KNTFAKIGESHGWNT
+383 KGTFMTIGKSNGWNS
-398 MHLSSDCKQAI
+398 MRLSADKKKAI
-409 LAHESDQRPIVYSKC
+409 HIHESDQQPPVYRLYT
-424 ILKTGN
+424 LKDYSWKVLLSN
-430 TETILD
+430 DSLL
-436 NTAILKQWRGL
+436 ARWQAAKL
-447 QMPAKQ
+447 PAKQ
-453 FTTIPIS
+453 FTSIPVS
-460 TPQSDANLQ
+460 EQVELQ
-469 ACISYPRDFN
+469 ASISYPRNFD
-479 PAHKYPV
+479 ASKKYPV

-499 IDTWRRRWEYGLA
+499 TDRWRRRWDYGLA

-534 NYAYMRMGREAD
+534 NYAYMQMGREAD
-546 DQLAVAKWISDQSW
+546 DQLAVAKWIADQSW

-617 YMRRP
+617 FMRRP
-622 QVNESGYN
+622 QVNEGGYN

-688 QGKHYQHLHRQLLKF
+688 KGNHYKHLHKQLIKF

>member
-7 TLIAVALTAV
+7 TLITVALTAV
-17 VSAAPP
+17 VSAAPR

-36 VKTLSTYQQDSI
+36 AQTLSAYQQDSI
-48 LGNLPDQRYRLDY
+48 LGNLPNQRYRLDY

-194 PRAGEQNA
+194 PRSGEHNA

-288 YSLFDDWQWLS
+288 YELFDQWQWLN
-299 DGRFVVLSE
+299 DGRFIVLSE
-308 REGWRSAFMCST
+308 KNDWKQAYMHAP
-320 NGASQK
+320 NGRQTA
-326 LLPANEEI
+326 LLTDN
-334 LKLAN
+334 KC
-339 SQNTNSAKGVD
+339 D
-350 ITALYGFDEST
+350 ITALYGYDEVA
-361 QTLYLQAAPT
+361 QTLYYQAATT
-371 PRERVCYALNLK
+371 PHERVCFALNTK
-383 KNTFAKIGESHGWNT
+383 KNTLSVIGEQHGWNS
-398 MHLSSDCKQAI
+398 MYLSKDYKQAI
-409 LAHESDQRPIVYSKC
+409 LAHESDQRPVVYSKC
-424 ILKTGN
+424 VLKTGN
-430 TETILD
+430 IETILD
-436 NTAILKQWRGL
+436 LINVFKQWQDL
-447 QMPAKQ
+447 QLPAKQ
-453 FTTIPIS
+453 FVTIPIS
-460 TPQSDANLQ
+460 TPQGDAKLNG
-469 ACISYPRDFN
+469 CIFYPRDFDQSK
-479 PAHKYPV
+479 KYPV

-499 IDTWRRRWEYGLA
+499 TDRWRRRWDYGLA

-585 PLQDDGTPLIAKGI
+585 PLQNDGTPLIAKGI

-617 YMRRP
+617 FMRRP
-622 QVNESGYN
+622 QVNEGGYN

-688 QGKHYQHLHRQLLKF
+688 KGNHYKHLHKQLIKF

>member
-17 VSAAPP
+17 VSAAPR

-36 VKTLSTYQQDSI
+36 AQTLSAYQQDSI
-48 LGNLPDQRYRLDY
+48 LGNLPVQRYRLDY

-125 VAVTATPSTVWN
+125 VAVTATPTTVWN

-194 PRAGEQNA
+194 PRAGEHNA

-288 YSLFDDWQWLS
+288 YELFDQWLWLS
-299 DGRFVVLSE
+299 DGRFIVLSE
-308 REGWRSAFMCST
+308 KDGWKRAYMYAPNGRQTAVLT
-320 NGASQK
+320 NEPG
-326 LLPANEEI
+326 E
-334 LKLAN
+334 
-339 SQNTNSAKGVD
+339 V
-350 ITALYGFDEST
+350 TALYGFDEAIN
-361 QTLYLQAAPT
+361 TLYYQTTFGANVRLCFAF
-371 PRERVCYALNLK
+371 NIK
-383 KNTFAKIGESHGWNT
+383 KGTFMTIGKSNGWNS
-398 MHLSSDCKQAI
+398 MRLSADKKKAI
-409 LAHESDQRPIVYSKC
+409 HIHESDQQPPVYRLYT
-424 ILKTGN
+424 LKDYSWKVLLSN
-430 TETILD
+430 DSLL
-436 NTAILKQWRGL
+436 ARWQAAKL
-447 QMPAKQ
+447 PAKQ
-453 FTTIPIS
+453 FTSIPVS
-460 TPQSDANLQ
+460 EQVELQ
-469 ACISYPRDFN
+469 ASISYPRNFD
-479 PAHKYPV
+479 ASKKYPV

-499 IDTWRRRWEYGLA
+499 TDRWRRRWDYGLA

-617 YMRRP
+617 FMRRP
-622 QVNESGYN
+622 QVNEGGYN

-688 QGKHYQHLHRQLLKF
+688 KGNHYKHLHKQIIKF

>member
-1 MNKLSS
+1 MNMNRL
-7 TLIAVALTAV
+7 LISFTAVALTITAYA
-17 VSAAPP
+17 SSLP
-23 ADVMNDILDGVYD
+23 DVMRNILDGTYNPT
-36 VKTLSTYQQDSI
+36 TLSVHEQDSV
-48 LGNLPDQRYRLDY
+48 LGNLPDLRYRLDY

-69 RSFMANYVIVDTQKN
+69 HSFLANYVIVDTQKN
-84 TRKPLSDKPVRDA
+84 MRKPLSDKPVRDA
-97 IISPNGRY
+97 IISPNGKY

-137 GIADWLYEEEFGKTC
+137 GIADWLYEEEFGQTC

-166 RLDDQDVPSTSWQ
+166 RLDDNDVPVTSWQ
-179 MMLPDGHPQTVTQSY
+179 LMLPDGHPQTVTQSY
-194 PRAGEQNA
+194 PRSGEHNA
-202 KPSVQIYTISNKDI
+202 KPSVHIYTISTKDI

-236 LPAAKKDQEPVQQL
+236 LPAAKKDQEPIRQL
-250 AILTLNRDQNKME
+250 AILMLNRDQNKME
-263 VFTCNPASLVC
+263 VFACNPASLVC

-288 YSLFDDWQWLS
+288 YELFDQWQWLS
-299 DGRFVVLSE
+299 DGRFIVLSE
-308 REGWRSAFMCST
+308 KSDWRQAYMHAP
-320 NGASQK
+320 NGRQTA
-326 LLPANEEI
+326 LLTDNRC
-334 LKLAN
+334 
-339 SQNTNSAKGVD
+339 D
-350 ITALYGFDEST
+350 ITALYGFDEAA
-361 QTLYLQAAPT
+361 QTLYYQAAIT
-371 PRERVCYALNLK
+371 PRERVCFALNIK
-383 KNTFAKIGESHGWNT
+383 KNTLSGIGEQHGWNS
-398 MHLSSDCKQAI
+398 MYLANDGKSAI
-409 LAHESDQRPIVYSKC
+409 LAHESDQRPVVYSKC

-460 TPQSDANLQ
+460 TPQGDTDLQ
-469 ACISYPRDFN
+469 ACIFYPRDFDKSK
-479 PAHKYPV
+479 KYPV

-499 IDTWRRRWEYGLA
+499 TDRWRRRWDYGLA
-512 DLGYVVVI
+512 DLGYVVVT

-534 NYAYMRMGREAD
+534 NYAYMQIGREAD
-546 DQLAVAKWISDQSW
+546 DQLAVAKWIADQSW
-560 ADNHKIYMAGWSYGG
+560 ADNHRIYMTGWSYGG

-585 PLQDDGTPLIAKGI
+585 PLQADGTPLIAKGI

-617 YMRRP
+617 FMRRP

-638 DGLKGELLIVHGNA
+638 AGLKGELLIVHGNA

-688 QGKHYQHLHRQLLKF
+688 LGKHYQHLHRQLLKF

>member
-17 VSAAPP
+17 VSAAPR

-36 VKTLSTYQQDSI
+36 AQTLSAYQQDSI

-84 TRKPLSDKPVRDA
+84 TRKPLSDKPVRNA

-137 GIADWLYEEEFGKTC
+137 GIADWLYEEEFGRTC

-194 PRAGEQNA
+194 PRSGEHNA

-263 VFTCNPASLVC
+263 VFACNPASLVC

-288 YSLFDDWQWLS
+288 YQLFDQWQWLN
-299 DGRFVVLSE
+299 DGRFIVLSE
-308 REGWRSAFMCST
+308 KSDWKQAYMHAP
-320 NGASQK
+320 NGRQTA
-326 LLPANEEI
+326 LLTDN
-334 LKLAN
+334 KC
-339 SQNTNSAKGVD
+339 D
-350 ITALYGFDEST
+350 ITALYGFDEVA
-361 QTLYLQAAPT
+361 QTLYYQAATT
-371 PRERVCYALNLK
+371 PHERVCFALNTK
-383 KNTFAKIGESHGWNT
+383 KNALSVIGEQHGWNS
-398 MHLSSDCKQAI
+398 MYLSKDYKQAI
-409 LAHESDQRPIVYSKC
+409 LAHESDQRPVVYSKC
-424 ILKTGN
+424 VLKTGN
-430 TETILD
+430 IETILD
-436 NTAILKQWRGL
+436 LINVFKQWRDL
-447 QMPAKQ
+447 QLPAKQ
-453 FTTIPIS
+453 FVTIPIS
-460 TPQSDANLQ
+460 TPQGDAKLNG
-469 ACISYPRDFN
+469 CIFYPRDFDQSK
-479 PAHKYPV
+479 KYPV

-499 IDTWRRRWEYGLA
+499 TDRWRRRWDYGLA

-585 PLQDDGTPLIAKGI
+585 PLQADGTPLIAKGI

-617 YMRRP
+617 FMRRP
-622 QVNESGYN
+622 QVNEGGYN

-638 DGLKGELLIVHGNA
+638 AGLKGELLIVHGNA

-688 QGKHYQHLHRQLLKF
+688 KGNHYKHLHKQLIKF

>member
-1 MNKLSS
+1 MGTNICKSISKMNMNRL
-7 TLIAVALTAV
+7 LISFTAVALTVTAYA
-17 VSAAPP
+17 SSLP
-23 ADVMNDILDGVYD
+23 DVMRNILDGTYNPT
-36 VKTLSTYQQDSI
+36 TLSVHEQDSV
-48 LGNLPDQRYRLDY
+48 LGNLPDLRYRLDY
-61 TDKQQIYR
+61 TDKLQIYR
-69 RSFMANYVIVDTQKN
+69 HSFLANYVIVDTQKN

-97 IISPNGRY
+97 IISPNGKY

-137 GIADWLYEEEFGKTC
+137 GVADWLYEEEFGQTC

-166 RLDDQDVPSTSWQ
+166 RLDDNDVPVTSWQ
-179 MMLPDGHPQTVTQSY
+179 LMLPDGHPQTVTQSY
-194 PRAGEQNA
+194 PRSGEHNA
-202 KPSVQIYTISNKDI
+202 KPSVQIYTISTKDI

-236 LPAAKKDQEPVQQL
+236 LPAAKKDQEPIRQL
-250 AILTLNRDQNKME
+250 TILTLNRDQNKME
-263 VFTCNPASLVC
+263 VFACNPASLVC

-288 YSLFDDWQWLS
+288 YELFDQWQWLS
-299 DGRFVVLSE
+299 DGRFIVLSE
-308 REGWRSAFMCST
+308 KSDWRQAYMHAP
-320 NGASQK
+320 NGRQTA
-326 LLPANEEI
+326 LLTDNRC
-334 LKLAN
+334 
-339 SQNTNSAKGVD
+339 D
-350 ITALYGFDEST
+350 ITALYGFDEAA
-361 QTLYLQAAPT
+361 QTLYYQAAIT
-371 PRERVCYALNLK
+371 PRERVCFALNIK
-383 KNTFAKIGESHGWNT
+383 KNTLSGIGEQHGWNS
-398 MHLSSDCKQAI
+398 MYLANDGKSAI
-409 LAHESDQRPIVYSKC
+409 LAHESDQRPVVYSKC

-460 TPQSDANLQ
+460 TPQGDTDLQ
-469 ACISYPRDFN
+469 ACIFYPRDFDKSK
-479 PAHKYPV
+479 KYPV

-499 IDTWRRRWEYGLA
+499 TDRWRRRWDYGLA
-512 DLGYVVVI
+512 DLGYVVVT

-534 NYAYMRMGREAD
+534 NYAYMQIGREAD
-546 DQLAVAKWISDQSW
+546 DQLAVAKWIADQSW
-560 ADNHKIYMAGWSYGG
+560 ADNHRIYMTGWSYGG

-585 PLQDDGTPLIAKGI
+585 PLQADGTPLIAKGI

-617 YMRRP
+617 FMRRP

-638 DGLKGELLIVHGNA
+638 AGLKGELLIVHGNA

-668 INADKDYQMLVYP
+668 INADKDYQMLIYP

-688 QGKHYQHLHRQLLKF
+688 LGKHYQHLHRQLLKF

>member
-17 VSAAPP
+17 VSAVPR

-36 VKTLSTYQQDSI
+36 AQTLSAYQQDSI
-48 LGNLPDQRYRLDY
+48 LGNLPNQRYRLDY
-61 TDKQQIYR
+61 TNKQQIYR

-166 RLDDQDVPSTSWQ
+166 RLDDKDVPATSWQ
-179 MMLPDGHPQTVTQSY
+179 LMLQNGYPQTVSQSY
-194 PRAGEQNA
+194 PRAGERNA
-202 KPSVQIYTISNKDI
+202 SASVQIYTISTKDI

-231 ICWRT
+231 IKWRT
-236 LPAAKKDQEPVQQL
+236 LPAQKKDQPDVQQL

-274 TSLYEESSNDYYVD
+274 TSLYEESSSDYYID
-288 YSLFDDWQWLS
+288 YELFDQWLWLS
-299 DGRFVVLSE
+299 DGRFIVLSE
-308 REGWRSAFMCST
+308 KDGWKRAYMYASNGRQTAVLT
-320 NGASQK
+320 NELGD
-326 LLPANEEI
+326 
-334 LKLAN
+334 
-339 SQNTNSAKGVD
+339 V
-350 ITALYGFDEST
+350 TALYGFDEAIN
-361 QTLYLQAAPT
+361 TLYYQTTFGANVRLCFAF
-371 PRERVCYALNLK
+371 NIK
-383 KNTFAKIGESHGWNT
+383 KGTFMTIGKSNGWNS
-398 MHLSSDCKQAI
+398 MRLSADKKKAI
-409 LAHESDQRPIVYSKC
+409 HIHESDQQPPVYRLYT
-424 ILKTGN
+424 LKDYSWKVLLSN
-430 TETILD
+430 DSLL
-436 NTAILKQWRGL
+436 ARWQAAKL
-447 QMPAKQ
+447 PAKQ
-453 FTTIPIS
+453 FTSIPVS
-460 TPQSDANLQ
+460 EQVELQ
-469 ACISYPRDFN
+469 ASISYPRNFD
-479 PAHKYPV
+479 ASKKYPV

-499 IDTWRRRWEYGLA
+499 TDRWHRRWDYGLA

-585 PLQDDGTPLIAKGI
+585 PLQDDGTPLISKGI

-617 YMRRP
+617 FMRRP
-622 QVNESGYN
+622 QVNEGGYN

-688 QGKHYQHLHRQLLKF
+688 KGNHYKHLHKQLIKF

>member
-17 VSAAPP
+17 VSAAPR
-23 ADVMNDILDGVYD
+23 ADVMNDILDGEYD
-36 VKTLSTYQQDSI
+36 AQTLSTYQQDSI

-137 GIADWLYEEEFGKTC
+137 GIADWLYEEEFGRTC

-194 PRAGEQNA
+194 PRAGEHNA

-263 VFTCNPASLVC
+263 VFACNPASLVC

-288 YSLFDDWQWLS
+288 YQLFDHWQWLN
-299 DGRFVVLSE
+299 DGRFIVLSE
-308 REGWRSAFMCST
+308 KSDWKQAYMHAP
-320 NGASQK
+320 NGRQTA
-326 LLPANEEI
+326 LLTDN
-334 LKLAN
+334 KC
-339 SQNTNSAKGVD
+339 D
-350 ITALYGFDEST
+350 ITALYGYDEVT
-361 QTLYLQAAPT
+361 QTLYYQAATT
-371 PRERVCYALNLK
+371 PHERVCFALNTK
-383 KNTFAKIGESHGWNT
+383 KNTLSVIGEQHGWNS
-398 MHLSSDCKQAI
+398 MYLSKDFKQAI
-409 LAHESDQRPIVYSKC
+409 LAHESDQRPVVYSKC
-424 ILKTGN
+424 VLKTGN
-430 TETILD
+430 IETILD
-436 NTAILKQWRGL
+436 LITVLKQWRDL
-447 QMPAKQ
+447 QLPAKQ
-453 FTTIPIS
+453 FVTIPIS
-460 TPQSDANLQ
+460 TPQGDAKLNG
-469 ACISYPRDFN
+469 CIFYPRDFDQSK
-479 PAHKYPV
+479 KYPV

-499 IDTWRRRWEYGLA
+499 TDRWRRRWDYGLA

-546 DQLAVAKWISDQSW
+546 DQLAVAKWIADQDWS
-560 ADNHKIYMAGWSYGG
+560 DNHKIYMAGWSYGG

-617 YMRRP
+617 FMRRP
-622 QVNESGYN
+622 QVNEGGYN

-688 QGKHYQHLHRQLLKF
+688 KGNHYKHLHKQLIKF